1 MLPHYCEQDFRDA
14 IDELRGLGAPLD
26 AEWFAT
32 HLAFRFPLIG
42 EVPVRDIHLELR
54 HALEP
59 WHVLAEDAAAG
70 ATVRYVDSSAERVQA
85 RVANWVEDRYL
96 LAVNGTAV
104 PLRATERAGEY
115 VAGIRFKAWNPPSSL
130 HPTIRPQTPLIL
142 DVFDRWTG
150 RSLGGLTYHVA
161 HPGGRN
167 YERYPVN
174 ANEAEARRRARFF
187 PFGHTPG
194 PMAPPAPPPGLEL
207 PCTLDLRRH
216 A

>member
-14 IDELRGLGAPLD
+14 IDELRNMGAPLD

-42 EVPVRDIHLELR
+42 EVPVRGVDLELR

-59 WHVLAEDAAAG
+59 WHVLGEEAAAG
-70 ATVRYVDSSAERVQA
+70 ATVRYVDSSVERVQA
-85 RVANWVEDRYL
+85 RVTNWVADRHA
-96 LAVNGTAV
+96 LAVNGVAV

-130 HPTIRPQTPLIL
+130 HPTTRPQTPLVL

-174 ANEAEARRRARFF
+174 ANEAEARRRARFL
-187 PFGHTPG
+187 PFGHTAG
-194 PMAPPAPPPGLEL
+194 AMAPPEPPPGLEH
-207 PCTLDLRRH
+207 PFTLDLRRH
-216 A
+216 G